1 MTYCIQLYDNF
12 HCVVP
17 PGSESSPTA
26 GALHGDAKIGKTLI
40 QMGDKYRDN
49 GEIKRAAQTYNLAR
63 TYSPRE
69 AQEKLNLMPQWSLSS
84 ESNTSTR
91 NSFGE
96 GYHRA
101 KAKKAIIGVFKRPSS
116 KPSLTGPFFPKGT
129 HQSLPPLMSRDVL
142 TPPETVCTFDKA
154 QDTNSV
160 VISYINGNEGI
171 KSVLRIQINEIIK
184 QFDDSFIS
192 LEAV

>member
-1 MTYCIQLYDNF
+1 
-12 HCVVP
+12 
-17 PGSESSPTA
+17 
-26 GALHGDAKIGKTLI
+26 
-40 QMGDKYRDN
+40 MGDKYRNN

-63 TYSPRE
+63 TYSPLE
-69 AQEKLNLMPQWSLSS
+69 AQKRLSLMPQWSLSF

-101 KAKKAIIGVFKRPSS
+101 KVRKAVAGVFKRPSS
-116 KPSLTGPFFPKGT
+116 KPSLTGPFFRKGT
-129 HQSLPPLMSRDVL
+129 RQSLPPLMSQDVL
-142 TPPETVCTFDKA
+142 TPPEITCTFDKA

-160 VISYINGNEGI
+160 VTSYINGDEET
-171 KSVLRIQINEIIK
+171 KAVLRTQINQIIN

-192 LEAV
+192 FEAVQEL